1 MVRDM
6 YMYCILGN
14 KIPKSKSNFEKKN
27 LIFSQ
32 KNGGKNLL
40 EQ

>member
-27 LIFSQ
+27 LIYFS
-32 KNGGKNLL
+32 KKWWEKLT
-40 EQ
+40 